1 MYPDFLGI
9 GAQKAGTT
17 WLSNNLA
24 PHPGIWMPPLKEIHY
39 FDEKMG
45 DPSNAL
51 LRIPA
56 KLLGRSVT
64 DRRWRRQVRQRT
76 ARHLRVARKR
86 GPKAL
91 SGRDLLWELRYYA
104 AKPDDRWYAALFEGG
119 GGQVAGEITPAY
131 SMLEPAA
138 ISHVHA
144 LMPDAKI
151 IFMMRNPIERA
162 WSQATMS
169 FDKLKKRPIDTAEEH
184 ELQRNFG
191 SRGSR
196 LRTDYLR
203 TLENWGSLYPED
215 RIFVGFLED
224 VNFFPGELL
233 KSLYGFLGVDP
244 SFEPPGV
251 SKVVHA
257 RSTGR
262 APTGAMTYLARTY
275 EDELARLEERF
286 GGYASFWRYG
296 AGRLVE
302 DPPAEET
309 IPYPLWGSEMWE
321 EWLAARGNGSGPL
334 RLRSGPRST
343 INASET
349 WSAGPPGRGPRAADT
364 SVFTVRVLRRR
375 GLPLRPCGPSRGSV
389 RGGDAGGGRGRL
401 SLLRTRAWRL

>member
-17 WLSNNLA
+17 WLSNNLG
-24 PHPGIWMPPLKEIHY
+24 PHPEIWMPPLKEIHY

-45 DPSNAL
+45 DPPNAL
-51 LRIPA
+51 RRIPG

-86 GPKAL
+86 GPRAL
-91 SGRDLLWELRYYA
+91 SKKDLLWELRYYA
-104 AKPDDRWYAALFEGG
+104 ARPDDRWYAEVFQDGRG
-119 GGQVAGEITPAY
+119 HVAGEITPAY

-151 IFMMRNPIERA
+151 VFMMRNPIERA

-169 FDKLKKRPIDTAEEH
+169 FDKLKNRPIDTAQEH

-203 TLENWGSLYPED
+203 TLENWGAFYPED

-224 VNFFPGELL
+224 VNFFPEELL
-233 KSLYGFLGVDP
+233 KSLYEFLAVDP
-244 SFEPPGV
+244 SFQPPGM

-262 APTGAMTYLARTY
+262 APTGAMTCLARIY

-286 GGYASFWRYG
+286 GGYASFWRYS
-296 AGRLVE
+296 AERLAE

-309 IPYPLWGSEMWE
+309 IPYPLWGSEMWV
-321 EWLAARGNGSGPL
+321 EWVGAGDGGSVAVVP
-334 RLRSGPRST
+334 RSGALHT
-343 INASET
+343 VKAS
-349 WSAGPPGRGPRAADT
+349 GKG
-364 SVFTVRVLRRR
+364 
-375 GLPLRPCGPSRGSV
+375 
-389 RGGDAGGGRGRL
+389 
-401 SLLRTRAWRL
+401 